1 MGNKVE
7 ELHKAAVELGGHVAA
22 AVRLS
27 NQLDGMLSDLAH
39 VGLSE
44 ATRSAIAAQALSMHR
59 KFRSEHFRGLVDSMN
74 ATFGAAD
81 GLFKEEPLPGS
92 AQEPAPEPDGDTP
105 KPAPEPAPEP
115 ASEPGNDGTAEPGNG
130 EPRAGA

>member
-81 GLFKEEPLPGS
+81 GLFKEEPLPG
-92 AQEPAPEPDGDTP
+92 AQEPAPEPDGGDTP
-105 KPAPEPAPEP
+105 KPAPEP
-115 ASEPGNDGTAEPGNG
+115 GNDGTAETGNG

>member
-92 AQEPAPEPDGDTP
+92 TQEPAPEPDGGDTP

-115 ASEPGNDGTAEPGNG
+115 GNEGTAETGNG

>member
-22 AVRLS
+22 AVRVS
-27 NQLDGMLSDLAH
+27 NQLDGLLSDLAH

-74 ATFGAAD
+74 ATFSAAD
-81 GLFKEEPLPGS
+81 GLFNEEPLPGT
-92 AQEPAPEPDGDTP
+92 QE
-105 KPAPEPAPEP
+105 PAPEPAPEP
-115 ASEPGNDGTAEPGNG
+115 SNDGTAEPGNG